1 MNRSKIF
8 KVTRNGMCLAALLT
22 ATCCFAQTDPGPR
35 GGAPGAGSPLGG
47 LTPGELDFFN
57 NHGVPQF
64 IQVEGVADGLGP
76 RFNLSSCGGCH
87 SQPALG
93 GSSPANN
100 PQFVRAGTMA
110 PGNTVPSFLTQ
121 HGPVREVRFVKNP
134 DGSPD
139 GGVHAIFTIAGRAD
153 KPVGCSITQP
163 DFATQVAKKN
173 A

>member
-76 RFNLSSCGGCH
+76 RFILSSCGGGPNP
-87 SQPALG
+87 PAPG
-93 GSSPANN
+93 GSPPPPHPQLTRPRSHGPRQTEPSFSPA
-100 PQFVRAGTMA
+100 
-110 PGNTVPSFLTQ
+110 
-121 HGPVREVRFVKNP
+121 H
-134 DGSPD
+134 
-139 GGVHAIFTIAGRAD
+139 
-153 KPVGCSITQP
+153 
-163 DFATQVAKKN
+163 
-173 A
+173 

>member
-76 RFNLSSCGGCH
+76 RFNLSSCGGCLPPPARRGTRPPPHPPPPPDPATAPRTNRH
-87 SQPALG
+87 SFFT
-93 GSSPANN
+93 
-100 PQFVRAGTMA
+100 PQLTAPPGAAG
-110 PGNTVPSFLTQ
+110 N
-121 HGPVREVRFVKNP
+121 
-134 DGSPD
+134 
-139 GGVHAIFTIAGRAD
+139 
-153 KPVGCSITQP
+153 
-163 DFATQVAKKN
+163 
-173 A
+173 

>member
-76 RFNLSSCGGCH
+76 RFNLSSCGGSPH
-87 SQPALG
+87 PA
-93 GSSPANN
+93 P
-100 PQFVRAGTMA
+100 PR
-110 PGNTVPSFLTQ
+110 GNTPPQHPPPPPRPPTPPGKKGASF
-121 HGPVREVRFVKNP
+121 
-134 DGSPD
+134 
-139 GGVHAIFTIAGRAD
+139 FTPNWARRR
-153 KPVGCSITQP
+153 
-163 DFATQVAKKN
+163 
-173 A
+173 

>member
-22 ATCCFAQTDPGPR
+22 TTCCFAQTDPGPR

-76 RFNLSSCGGCH
+76 RFNLSSCGGWRLH
-87 SQPALG
+87 TARAEIEPPPPDRTAPTPAQAHR
-93 GSSPANN
+93 S
-100 PQFVRAGTMA
+100 
-110 PGNTVPSFLTQ
+110 
-121 HGPVREVRFVKNP
+121 
-134 DGSPD
+134 
-139 GGVHAIFTIAGRAD
+139 
-153 KPVGCSITQP
+153 
-163 DFATQVAKKN
+163 
-173 A
+173 

>member
-76 RFNLSSCGGCH
+76 RFNLSSCGGCPIP
-87 SQPALG
+87 PALG
-93 GSSPANN
+93 GSRPPPHPQPPHPAT
-100 PQFVRAGTMA
+100 QA
-110 PGNTVPSFLTQ
+110 PGETGPSFL
-121 HGPVREVRFVKNP
+121 PPE
-134 DGSPD
+134 
-139 GGVHAIFTIAGRAD
+139 GRAR
-153 KPVGCSITQP
+153 GAGG
-163 DFATQVAKKN
+163 FR
-173 A
+173 

>member
-35 GGAPGAGSPLGG
+35 AGAPGAGSPLGR

-76 RFNLSSCGGCH
+76 RFNLSSCGGCSMPPTLRGRRVVTKIPPPH
-87 SQPALG
+87 APTA
-93 GSSPANN
+93 SP
-100 PQFVRAGTMA
+100 PRRRPT
-110 PGNTVPSFLTQ
+110 SFT
-121 HGPVREVRFVKNP
+121 P
-134 DGSPD
+134 
-139 GGVHAIFTIAGRAD
+139 
-153 KPVGCSITQP
+153 
-163 DFATQVAKKN
+163 
-173 A
+173 